1 MSVLEIWFERMG
13 VGHLVFGLLR
23 YGWRDRVFVSPEW
36 SSSAERLAQLIERLT
51 GVAVARARR
60 PLQFAGPVQGGRA
73 LVYGQ
78 ERELLEVS
86 AAFADSCPTPPTWCC
101 AEDFRRILGAYFI
114 TFNRHSVA
122 FACGVAASLEGR
134 AGVKAIC
141 HVAFPVVGR
150 FAASQMN
157 TRASPDFRV
166 SAFPTLS
173 GLIECLRFLPGHP
186 RHWFRLLVGHRNE
199 DCAVD
204 PFARE
209 NGAILEQ
216 ASWPSINSHPDG
228 GHLYWEPAS
237 GLAPAQVV
245 LYCDRSDTLADER
258 LRRKAADKGWGWIDG
273 ASILAHLA
281 DPGGAIAEAFTRAKS
296 LLPRRPNVVSWMHW
310 VLAVSNG
317 VTFRAYG
324 DLMRRHNVA
333 AIHHYADF
341 GPEAVTLRLAANHSN
356 AIVIWGLWSVLP
368 FLIARHFWA
377 CADLILAWGAY
388 DRDYFPAAGFDFK
401 AIAQVGPVSSDSIAD
416 GDTARAAALRAGL
429 SPTTRFVVAAFD
441 TSHHPL
447 AYNSE
452 AQQLCFIEA
461 LVDLIERHD
470 DWALLLKPKKSGDDR
485 YGADLGRRLRILA
498 DQGRCLITEPR
509 EKVGVVGLAADL
521 VVGYP
526 INTAAIL
533 ASLRGRPLVQLDLGG
548 LVLGPL
554 RESGIAAGLVH
565 TTVDSFHQAV
575 ERVAAGDSGIGDI
588 GVWRSLIDAF
598 GDGEGPLRAG
608 RLIGDYIR
616 LRVEHGHDKALA
628 LAVERYAEREGSHR
642 VCRPDAVVEG
652 LWEAERRQY
661 RQVAGEAR

>member
-23 YGWRDRVFVSPEW
+23 YGCRDRVFVSPEW
-36 SSSAERLAQLIERLT
+36 SPFAERLAQWMERFT

-60 PLQFAGPVQGGRA
+60 PLQFAGPVQDGRA

-78 ERELLEVS
+78 EQELLGVS
-86 AAFADSCPTPPTWCC
+86 AAFAGSCGTPPTWCC
-101 AEDFRRILGAYFI
+101 AADFRRILGAYFI
-114 TFNRHSVA
+114 TFNRHAVA
-122 FACGVAASLEGR
+122 FTCGVAASMEGR
-134 AGVKAIC
+134 TGVKAIC
-141 HVAFPVVGR
+141 HVAFPTVGR
-150 FAASQMN
+150 FTASQMN
-157 TRASPDFRV
+157 KRASPDFRV
-166 SAFPTLS
+166 VALPTLS
-173 GLIECLRFLPGHP
+173 GMIECLRFLPGHP

-199 DCAVD
+199 ACTVD
-204 PFARE
+204 PLARE
-209 NGAILEQ
+209 NGIILEQ
-216 ASWPSINSHPDG
+216 AFWPSINSHPDG

-245 LYCDRSDTLADER
+245 LYCDRSDTLADQS
-258 LRRKAADKGWGWIDG
+258 LRRKAAEKGWGWIDG
-273 ASILAHLA
+273 ASVLAHLA
-281 DPGGAIAEAFTRAKS
+281 DPGRAIAEAFTRAKS
-296 LLPRRPNVVSWMHW
+296 LLPRRLDAVSWMHW

-317 VTFRAYG
+317 VTFQAYG

-341 GPEAVTLRLAANHSN
+341 GPEAVTLRLAANHTN

-377 CADLILAWGAY
+377 CADLILAWGSY

-401 AIAQVGPVSSDSIAD
+401 AIVQVGPVSSDSVAD
-416 GDTARAAALRAGL
+416 ADAVRAAALRAKL

-452 AQQLCFIEA
+452 AQLLCFIETV
-461 LVDLIERHD
+461 VDLVERHD
-470 DWALLLKPKKSGDDR
+470 DWALLLKPKKSGDSR
-485 YGADLGRRLRILA
+485 YGAALGQRLRALA
-498 DQGRCLITEPR
+498 DRGRCLITEPK

-533 ASLRGRPLVQLDLGG
+533 ASLRGRPVVQLDLSG

-554 RESGIAAGLVH
+554 LESGLVAGLVH
-565 TTVDSFHQAV
+565 ISEYSFRQAV
-575 ERVAAGDSGIGDI
+575 ERVAAGDSSIGDI
-588 GVWRSLIDAF
+588 GVWRPWIDAF
-598 GDGEGPLRAG
+598 GDGKGPVRAG
-608 RLIGDYIR
+608 KLIGDYIR

-628 LAVERYAEREGSHR
+628 LAVEQYAEMEGNHR
-642 VCRPDAVVEG
+642 VCRPGSAVEG

-661 RQVAGEAR
+661 RQVAGEGR